1 MKDTYTKLMLQQ
13 HTSPEGDAVF
23 FEKLEKTGKKPRPVW
38 KVAIAVACIL
48 LLVPVTVWAAETI
61 FRTTTVIKTSD
72 ITVHGEPGI
81 GMQIRYETIKS
92 HPILEFSD
100 HLQTLT
106 ENTLIA
112 FDSWAQAE
120 ADLGIKLLSNP
131 VLTDENTHRAYD
143 NHWIQE
149 YAGEHCHGYYVGADG
164 QLFYGTIRAVYER
177 NNLTFSVSAKVTA
190 DHPAKTEEMLRE
202 YHGIHIGYATDWD
215 SQVTTSNI
223 VTKNGIPVTILAIG
237 IGESTS
243 YIALFAVNDISYEIR
258 SIGTDGAWNN
268 DAVYA
273 SIVEVLEGF
282 TLE

>member
-1 MKDTYTKLMLQQ
+1 MKETYTKLMAQQ
-13 HTSPEGDAVF
+13 HTSEDAAF
-23 FEKLEKTGKKPRPVW
+23 YEKLENANAVKKRKPVC
-38 KVAIAVACIL
+38 KAAIVAACIL
-48 LLVPVTVWAAETI
+48 VMIPVTVWAAEAI
-61 FRTTTVIKTSD
+61 FRTTTVIKTND
-72 ITVHGEPGI
+72 ITIHGEPGI

-92 HPILEFSD
+92 HSILEFSE

-131 VLTDENTHRAYD
+131 VLTDENTHRAND
-143 NHWIQE
+143 NHWINE
-149 YAGEHCHGYYVGADG
+149 YTGEHCHGYYAGADG

-177 NNLTFSVSAKVTA
+177 NNLTFSVTAKVTA
-190 DHPAKTEEMLRE
+190 DHPSKTEAMLRE

-215 SQVTTSNI
+215 SQIATSNI

-258 SIGTDGAWNN
+258 SIGKEGAWDN
-268 DAVYA
+268 DAVYD